1 MKQAT
6 LKGNVWQQLPK
17 DDPYGS
23 FEVQRYFA
31 DWNWWRKQIQ
41 YFLKDCTVILLL
53 FPDISTNTRGICF
66 ACSPL
71 RTNVLIVNSWPGPT
85 DAVAPL
91 LQKPSGVCVWSERR
105 PWGNQM
111 VCNLLKVRTA
121 GLSSAGLSSAR
132 GKALRF
138 IKTRK
143 KRISLNSTRPK
154 QPVIV
159 VYYNNAFYFLLIK

>member
-1 MKQAT
+1 
-6 LKGNVWQQLPK
+6 
-17 DDPYGS
+17 
-23 FEVQRYFA
+23 
-31 DWNWWRKQIQ
+31 
-41 YFLKDCTVILLL
+41 
-53 FPDISTNTRGICF
+53 
-66 ACSPL
+66 
-71 RTNVLIVNSWPGPT
+71 
-85 DAVAPL
+85 
-91 LQKPSGVCVWSERR
+91 
-105 PWGNQM
+105 M

-121 GLSSAGLSSAR
+121 GPSSAGLSSAR